1 MKHLGPVA
9 RTVLDLGGFMAKQQ
23 EGKFWKICYS
33 NKLQGTFTFT
43 PCLFLQMFKFV
54 YACISWED
62 LRWHPWLHFCGFNL
76 CNWLWRTGLVQ
87 KGLGLSVSC
96 DWIKGEWGWNGRSC
110 KSVAVNHVWTKCAH
124 APLHKW
130 TGEGERA
137 NICISHAGVW
147 GGCEGGHWSS
157 WSRLEPRRWC
167 WWKGR
172 NYCGAWEGM
181 RRHLLPQCL
190 LEFMIRILTAG
201 DFGRWLSR
209 TEATRFRWNLRCC
222 WMKGEE
228 DVELKGGLVKLWDF
242 KSGGD
247 AWSSWLVWRR
257 RVSGT
262 GGGRWCED
270 TNVNPLH
277 NFMSF
282 HFITTA
288 PSHLPVQCFF
298 PSSFTLLRSFHSRKV
313 TRVSTVTSRA
323 QKGGISTTWWH
334 HHHHELMIAI
344 WGHVFKHIARRKAVH
359 LQQF

>member
-1 MKHLGPVA
+1 
-9 RTVLDLGGFMAKQQ
+9 
-23 EGKFWKICYS
+23 
-33 NKLQGTFTFT
+33 
-43 PCLFLQMFKFV
+43 MFKFV

-62 LRWHPWLHFCGFNL
+62 VRWHPWLHFCGFNL
-76 CNWLWRTGLVQ
+76 CNWFWRTGLVQ

-222 WMKGEE
+222 WMKRGGCWIEGGFGEI
-228 DVELKGGLVKLWDF
+228 VRCQIR
-242 KSGGD
+242 
-247 AWSSWLVWRR
+247 RR
-257 RVSGT
+257 RVKLPTCMKEKGQWH
-262 GGGRWCED
+262 RRR
-270 TNVNPLH
+270 PL
-277 NFMSF
+277 
-282 HFITTA
+282 
-288 PSHLPVQCFF
+288 V
-298 PSSFTLLRSFHSRKV
+298 
-313 TRVSTVTSRA
+313 
-323 QKGGISTTWWH
+323 
-334 HHHHELMIAI
+334 
-344 WGHVFKHIARRKAVH
+344 WGHKCQPTA
-359 LQQF
+359 